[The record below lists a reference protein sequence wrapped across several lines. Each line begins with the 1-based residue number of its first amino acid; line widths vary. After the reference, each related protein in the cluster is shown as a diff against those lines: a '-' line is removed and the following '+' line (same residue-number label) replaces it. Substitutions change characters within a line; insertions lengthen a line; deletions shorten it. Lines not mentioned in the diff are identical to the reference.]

1 MKGLFAPPAGAV
13 PAGEAGEERRVA
25 AALPEAATM
34 GCASALRITE
44 APPVLVTVSVTQI
57 FCWPAETCVGV
68 AAMERESAPEVCTVT
83 GAADAGAGA
92 MALPL
97 LPSLP
102 VAVAEKTMVPEPPT
116 FQVQVKLFETPPGTT
131 VPAVLAGELAT
142 LAEALPV
149 AVTIGS
155 GSASRTTSA
164 SPVFCTESA
173 SETCCRPAETREGD
187 ALAAVATFPRV

>member
-1 MKGLFAPPAGAV
+1 MKGMFAPPASAV
-13 PAGEAGEERRVA
+13 PAGEAGEERSVA

-44 APPVLVTVSVTQI
+44 APPVLVAVSVTQI

-131 VPAVLAGELAT
+131 VPAVPAGGA
-142 LAEALPV
+142 
-149 AVTIGS
+149 
-155 GSASRTTSA
+155 
-164 SPVFCTESA
+164 
-173 SETCCRPAETREGD
+173 
-187 ALAAVATFPRV
+187 AAVARAAAPGATLGGRRARRAPAGPPRGLPRSGGGGPWRPAAAR